1 MRVTL
6 ITVGS
11 QGDVQP
17 CIALGVGLK
26 SHGHEVRV
34 VTHADFKPAIESYG
48 LGFSEVTGNP
58 RGWLDTEE
66 GLNWLESGLNVVR
79 FYRGLKRFLAPVLQS
94 LSSYLPACRGSEAI
108 LYCSLAIGGPHAG
121 EKLGC
126 PSFPLML
133 HPTYPTSEFPSV
145 LAWSGKPRPRGYN
158 LVTHFITEQTI
169 NLATRSVVNRWR
181 RQELGLPRE
190 PWAGNFQRQRRRQV
204 PIFLGYSQH
213 VLPRPA
219 DWGENVHVTGY
230 WFLPIHADWQPPPA
244 VVEFLQSGPPPVYV
258 GFGSLSVR
266 SPVEFTRVI
275 VSALKRSGRRGLLSR
290 GWGNL
295 GGIPLPKTILRIE
308 SIPHEW
314 LFPQVAAVVHHGG
327 CGTTAAG
334 LRSGVPTITIPFFAD
349 QFLWAERVVALGAGP
364 DSVPYASLT
373 AEKLAQAIRTATGDP
388 AVRAA
393 AQGIGSRL
401 RAENGVEN
409 MVASFERCM
418 KRK

>member
-1 MRVTL
+1 
-6 ITVGS
+6 
-11 QGDVQP
+11 
-17 CIALGVGLK
+17 
-26 SHGHEVRV
+26 
-34 VTHADFKPAIESYG
+34 
-48 LGFSEVTGNP
+48 
-58 RGWLDTEE
+58 
-66 GLNWLESGLNVVR
+66 
-79 FYRGLKRFLAPVLQS
+79 
-94 LSSYLPACRGSEAI
+94 
-108 LYCSLAIGGPHAG
+108 
-121 EKLGC
+121 
-126 PSFPLML
+126 
-133 HPTYPTSEFPSV
+133 
-145 LAWSGKPRPRGYN
+145 N

-181 RQELGLPRE
+181 RKELGLPPE
-190 PWAGNFQRQRRRQV
+190 PLAGNVQRQRRRQV
-204 PIFLGYSQH
+204 PHFLGYSQH

-230 WFLPIHADWQPPPA
+230 WFLPMHSDWQPPPA

-266 SPVEFTRVI
+266 SPVEFTRLM
-275 VSALKRSGRRGLLSR
+275 VSALEMSGRRGLLSR

-295 GGIPLPKTILRIE
+295 GGIPLPKTILKID

-349 QFLWAERVVALGAGP
+349 QFLWAERVMALGAGP
-364 DSVPYASLT
+364 ASIPYASLT

-393 AQGIGSRL
+393 AQGVGSRL

-409 MVASFERCM
+409 MVASFERCL
-418 KRK
+418 KRQ